1 MMICMDSTLT
11 SRSPSFSMRDTPDSI
26 KALMV
31 LMRVEANISQNDYVS
46 SKFSYVLY
54 AMYVIIF
61 HDSHVISSLKSL
73 NVKKRSG
80 LHSLSHSWYDI
91 YVYAYFPIRSTFH
104 VLMHIN
110 VQIVLLMSSLT
121 LLLVSFIGFEEWWI
135 LMFQWLRYLYCYV
148 TFIFKLCICD
158 VWITF
163 WSLPLWFIRCLL
175 RHMLYFSFVKLVML

>member
-1 MMICMDSTLT
+1 MTWRVDPFKQMMICMDSTLT

-73 NVKKRSG
+73 NVKK
-80 LHSLSHSWYDI
+80 
-91 YVYAYFPIRSTFH
+91 
-104 VLMHIN
+104 
-110 VQIVLLMSSLT
+110 
-121 LLLVSFIGFEEWWI
+121 
-135 LMFQWLRYLYCYV
+135 
-148 TFIFKLCICD
+148 
-158 VWITF
+158 
-163 WSLPLWFIRCLL
+163 
-175 RHMLYFSFVKLVML
+175 